1 MITIT
6 KMTETCGGCPSQW
19 DGWDEDGA
27 YYYFRYR
34 WGYLRVD
41 RSPTEEDWDSPLA
54 VAYGAEPSGKC
65 ETIFGEQVGDG
76 FDGIMSYEAL
86 KGHLTNLLKLPE
98 TDTYRDMETT
108 S

>member
-19 DGWDEDGA
+19 DGWDKDGV
-27 YYYFRYR
+27 YFYFRFR

-41 RSPTEEDWDSPLA
+41 SHDPDSR
-54 VAYGAEPSGKC
+54 ET
-65 ETIFGEQVGDG
+65 TIFGKQIGDG
-76 FDGIMSYEAL
+76 LDGIMSYEAL
-86 KGHLTNLLKLPE
+86 KFHLKELMEFPNTE
-98 TDTYRDMETT
+98 TYEDPAEEA

>member
-27 YYYFRYR
+27 YFYFRYR

-41 RSPTEEDWDSPLA
+41 TAPTEKDWT
-54 VAYGAEPSGKC
+54 YGGTPSGKC
-65 ETIFGEQVGDG
+65 ETIFGKQIGDG
-76 FDGIMSYEAL
+76 MDGIMSYEAL
-86 KGHLTNLLKLPE
+86 KIHLNGVLELPD
-98 TDTYRDMETT
+98 TDSIEDPAEQA